1 MRNNE
6 AGVDFIL
13 IKELLGG
20 ILYLIHKTI
29 YYVMNETF
37 CKKERLK
44 NVVCFSFC
52 NRAKRPGVI
61 ATHINRGGV

>member
-37 CKKERLK
+37 CKKERGQKMWFAFL
-44 NVVCFSFC
+44 F
-52 NRAKRPGVI
+52 
-61 ATHINRGGV
+61 ATGQRDLE

>member
-37 CKKERLK
+37 CKKEGVKKCDLLFFLQQVK
-44 NVVCFSFC
+44 ETWSNC
-52 NRAKRPGVI
+52 NAYK
-61 ATHINRGGV
+61 

>member
-6 AGVDFIL
+6 ARVDFIL

-20 ILYLIHKTI
+20 KLYLIHKTI

-37 CKKERLK
+37 CKKER
-44 NVVCFSFC
+44 
-52 NRAKRPGVI
+52 G
-61 ATHINRGGV
+61 

>member
-20 ILYLIHKTI
+20 ILYLIHKAI

-37 CKKERLK
+37 CKKER
-44 NVVCFSFC
+44 
-52 NRAKRPGVI
+52 G
-61 ATHINRGGV
+61 

>member
-20 ILYLIHKTI
+20 ILYLIHEVTPK
-29 YYVMNETF
+29 
-37 CKKERLK
+37 
-44 NVVCFSFC
+44 S
-52 NRAKRPGVI
+52 
-61 ATHINRGGV
+61 